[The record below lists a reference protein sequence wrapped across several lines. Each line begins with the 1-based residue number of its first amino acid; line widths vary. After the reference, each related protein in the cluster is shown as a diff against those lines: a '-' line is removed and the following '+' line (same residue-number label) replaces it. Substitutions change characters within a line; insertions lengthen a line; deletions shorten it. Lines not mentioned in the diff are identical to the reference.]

1 MNDAIQK
8 FDYEGTTIA
17 FDSHNAVVPFG
28 LENAVMVNASQMARK
43 FGKRP
48 KEWLRL
54 KSTKDFLTELES
66 TLAADQGADS
76 PLAHEDGEWPLSM
89 ICVTHGGKKDEH
101 GTWMHEDVA
110 LEFARWLS
118 PKFAIWCNA
127 RIKELVRT
135 GFTTAAPQPEA
146 RSNEDILA
154 DALRILQGRVEERDQ
169 RIEQLE
175 DKLTRLHHI
184 ISPTVPSVTYTFT
197 EVAHALGF
205 EVVTDFINWAVESG
219 ILARVN
225 GRCVPSDRYA
235 DRGFFWHRNGRCYTN
250 PNESR
255 TYTVVTEAGLAM
267 FADELAAYNAEEG
280 GAL

>member
-1 MNDAIQK
+1 MNETAIQK
-8 FDYEGTTIA
+8 FDYEGNAIA
-17 FDSHNAVVPFG
+17 FANG
-28 LENAVMVNASQMARK
+28 ENVMVNATQMARK

-48 KEWLRL
+48 QNWLKTQQAKEFLDEMSKAL
-54 KSTKDFLTELES
+54 KRALPDLV
-66 TLAADQGADS
+66 Q
-76 PLAHEDGEWPLSM
+76 
-89 ICVTHGGKKDEH
+89 VTNGGKKDEH

-205 EVVTDFINWAVESG
+205 EVVTDFLNWAVESG

-235 DRGFFWHRNGRCYTN
+235 DRGFFWHRNGRGYTN